1 MREGFVSVWNILDMQ
16 GPCRVEGKSKEI
28 KKKKVGARVW
38 KKWQGKRGKK
48 EIKKKNEGMCVEEKK
63 RGKKKKKKIWIKK

>member
-16 GPCRVEGKSKEI
+16 GPCRVEGKSKEK

-48 EIKKKNEGMCVEEKK
+48 EIKKKKMKVCVWRRKKEGKKEEENMEKK
-63 RGKKKKKKIWIKK
+63 

>member
-1 MREGFVSVWNILDMQ
+1 MCGTFWIYD
-16 GPCRVEGKSKEI
+16 GPCRVEGKNKEI

-63 RGKKKKKKIWIKK
+63 RGKKKIRKYG

>member
-1 MREGFVSVWNILDMQ
+1 M
-16 GPCRVEGKSKEI
+16 
-28 KKKKVGARVW
+28 W

-63 RGKKKKKKIWIKK
+63 RGKKKKEKKERNMDKKIK

>member
-1 MREGFVSVWNILDMQ
+1 MCGTFWIYD
-16 GPCRVEGKSKEI
+16 GPCRVEGKNKEI

-63 RGKKKKKKIWIKK
+63 RGKKRRRKYG

>member
-1 MREGFVSVWNILDMQ
+1 MCGTFWIYD
-16 GPCRVEGKSKEI
+16 GPCRVEGKNKEI

-48 EIKKKNEGMCVEEKK
+48 EIKKKKMKVCVWRRKK
-63 RGKKKKKKIWIKK
+63 DGKKKRRKYG

>member
-16 GPCRVEGKSKEI
+16 GPCRVEGKNKEI

-38 KKWQGKRGKK
+38 KKWQRKRGKK
-48 EIKKKNEGMCVEEKK
+48 EINKKNEGTCVEEKK
-63 RGKKKKKKIWIKK
+63 RGKKRRRKYG